1 MIAKLYHMSL
11 YDLGQLLYGW
21 VFGRD
26 YWVPIRTV
34 GTMNTTTS
42 TEGNTETL
50 WLSPVP
56 QWESKPRR
64 IRFRV
69 PRDAYDKDY

>member
-34 GTMNTTTS
+34 GTMNTTATTS
-42 TEGNTETL
+42 TATL
-50 WLSPVP
+50 WLSS
-56 QWESKPRR
+56 QWEPRR

-69 PRDAYDKDY
+69 PRDAYDVDY

>member
-1 MIAKLYHMSL
+1 MSL

-34 GTMNTTTS
+34 GTMNTTATTS
-42 TEGNTETL
+42 TATL
-50 WLSPVP
+50 RLSA
-56 QWESKPRR
+56 QWEPRR

-69 PRDAYDKDY
+69 PRDAYDEDY

>member
-26 YWVPIRTV
+26 YWVQRRKAGP
-34 GTMNTTTS
+34 TTTTWS
-42 TEGNTETL
+42 NTALNDTVN
-50 WLSPVP
+50 WTVSAAN
-56 QWESKPRR
+56 WEVRR